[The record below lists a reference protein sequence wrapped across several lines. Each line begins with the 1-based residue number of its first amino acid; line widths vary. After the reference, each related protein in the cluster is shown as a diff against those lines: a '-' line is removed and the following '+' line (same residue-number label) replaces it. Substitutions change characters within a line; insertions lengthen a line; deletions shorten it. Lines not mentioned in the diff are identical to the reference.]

1 MTMQLDLGA
10 TVRDSEDARLRIA
23 IASVGSAARLAQ
35 LAGVHRSQ
43 PTRWLKHESEPGAP
57 AQRLIDDLALVA
69 TKFVRV
75 WPAETFQDWLDG
87 NNAFLAGASPK
98 ESLRAG
104 RASDVLAALEGEL
117 AGVYA

>member
-1 MTMQLDLGA
+1 MTMQLDLDSA
-10 TVRDSEDARLRIA
+10 VREGEDARLRIA
-23 IASVGSAARLAQ
+23 IASLGSPAAFAL

-43 PTRWLKHESEPGAP
+43 PTRWLNHQGRPSA
-57 AQRLIDDLALVA
+57 ATQRLVDDVALVA

-75 WPAETFQDWLDG
+75 WPAEIFQDWLDG
-87 NNAFLAGASPK
+87 SNSFLAGASPK
-98 ESLRAG
+98 ECLRAG